1 MHKNWYQSKRDT
13 KSLDLSLKFAK
24 RAGFKKGMDWPEVRS
39 IYEGFQVLSQQI
51 GFLCRPGYDA

>member
-1 MHKNWYQSKRDT
+1 MHKNEYQSKRDT

-24 RAGFKKGMDWPEVRS
+24 RAGFKKGMDWPEVR
-39 IYEGFQVLSQQI
+39 IYEGFHI